1 MGRHDVSS
9 CINERAP
16 PVAHLALAP
25 HDDRGPHCRRDDRVS
40 FLVGALIEQGGFPAL
55 IVVGLPSVIG
65 GVVAFTRPHLRPYA
79 AGFLV
84 AWFSA
89 LVVVGVV
96 YLLLVAAL
104 AGAGG

>member
-1 MGRHDVSS
+1 M
-9 CINERAP
+9 N
-16 PVAHLALAP
+16 AP
-25 HDDRGPHCRRDDRVS
+25 HPSPTSHWRPTTIGALIAGAMIVVS

-65 GVVAFTRPHLRPYA
+65 GVVAFTRPHLRAYA
-79 AGFLV
+79 AGVLV